1 MWVVFLLGCWVLFD
15 VGLFVA
21 TLFGVLAC
29 VLVAVYL
36 RFAAWLPVAVR
47 AFASCAC
54 LLDG

>member
-15 VGLFVA
+15 VGLFVD

-36 RFAAWLPVAVR
+36 RFVAWLPVAVR

-54 LLDG
+54 LLGG

>member
-15 VGLFVA
+15 VGLFVD

-36 RFAAWLPVAVR
+36 RFAPWLPVAVR